1 VTVVRVLI
9 VDDSLSVRAVLRRFL
24 SRAPDIQVVGE
35 AEDGAAAV
43 EAAAALE
50 PDVILMDLQMPVADG
65 YTAIERIMALRPTPI
80 VVLSSLVNRD
90 AATTG
95 FEAIRR
101 GALEVLPK
109 PEDPASW
116 EQLAASLPA
125 MVRELA
131 AAALAPRAAPPE
143 PSAGERRAPAPCAS
157 LSSDLRWVAVGAST
171 GGPAALR
178 ELLAELLPDPPVAV
192 LVVQHIAAGFEP
204 GFADWLSREL
214 RADVRLAQDG
224 EAPPPGA
231 VRIAR
236 AGAHL
241 LLEPDGTLRLDSRR
255 PPRAGHRPSIDE
267 LFLSCAASCPRQAA
281 GVLLTGMGQ
290 DGAEGLLALRQ
301 AGGLT
306 MAQDEASAVVF
317 GMPRVALERGA
328 AEVALPPREL
338 GRTLA
343 RAWQKVAV

>member
-1 VTVVRVLI
+1 MTVVRVLI

-24 SRAPDIQVVGE
+24 SRAPDLEVVGE

-43 EAAAALE
+43 EAAAALG
-50 PDVILMDLQMPVADG
+50 PDVILMDLQMPVVDG
-65 YTAIERIMALRPTPI
+65 YTAIERIMANRPTPI
-80 VVLSSLVNRD
+80 VVLSSLANRD
-90 AATTG
+90 AMTTG

-116 EQLAASLPA
+116 EQLAASLA
-125 MVRELA
+125 ATVRELA
-131 AAALAPRAAPPE
+131 GATVASAPSAAVGARLARAPSAAPSPH
-143 PSAGERRAPAPCAS
+143 
-157 LSSDLRWVAVGAST
+157 DLRWVAVGAST
-171 GGPAALR
+171 GGPAAVR
-178 ELLAELLPDPPVAV
+178 ALLAELPPDPPVSV

-204 GFADWLSREL
+204 GFADWLAREL

-224 EAPPPGA
+224 EAPQSGA

-241 LLEPDGTLRLDSRR
+241 LLEPDGALRLDAQR

-267 LFLSCAASCPRQAA
+267 LFLSCAASCPRQTA

-328 AEVALPPREL
+328 AELALPPREL

-343 RAWQKVAV
+343 RAWQRVAV